1 MYPVIMKSKHWIIF
15 FLITILLSSC
25 NKQAHTAPYINFS
38 TIDGEEVTE
47 PTPDEY
53 LPPTRIP
60 DQPILTPTPSPPK
73 PLPTLRTEDV
83 YYTVEWG
90 DNLKTIAYRFN
101 LLPEQIISA
110 NQITDPSLIF
120 TGQLLLIPAP
130 KVSETGPGFK
140 IIPDSELVR
149 SPYTVRFQVD
159 AFINNQSGYLSD
171 YEEEVD
177 GEVQNA
183 AEIVTRVSQ
192 DYSVNPRLL
201 LAIIEHQSGWLTGY
215 NNIENPFPVG
225 YRESGYEGLY
235 YQLAWAADELNR
247 GYYLWKVKG
256 IGAWICKD
264 GTNVPIDPTINSGSA
279 GVQNLLARVMPY
291 SKWIEAVGED
301 GFVNTYISLFGYP
314 FDYNF
319 SPLIPPDL
327 TQPVLQL
334 PFQNGVPWLFTGG
347 PHGGWDEGSAWAA
360 LDFAPAEKNLGCSF
374 SDDWVVAVAD
384 GPIVRSDHGAV
395 LQSIDGDMYDQT
407 GWSILYMHMETRG
420 RVKVGAQLKA
430 GDRIGH
436 PSCEGGIS
444 TGSHLHIARR
454 YNGEWIP
461 ADQNLPFVMDGWV
474 SQGLGYAYQGL
485 LVRGDQAIQAEDSK
499 TEVNRIQR

>member
-1 MYPVIMKSKHWIIF
+1 MKTKHWIFSTLIIIF
-15 FLITILLSSC
+15 LSSC

-38 TIDGEEVTE
+38 TIDGEEIVE
-47 PTPDEY
+47 PTADQY
-53 LPPTRIP
+53 LPPTRVP
-60 DQPILTPTPSPPK
+60 DQPVYTPTPSPPR

-90 DNLKTIAYRFN
+90 DNLKTIAYQFN

-120 TGQLLLIPAP
+120 TGQQLLIPAP

-140 IIPDSELVR
+140 IIPDSEMVR

-159 AFINNQSGYLSD
+159 AFISNQSGFLSD
-171 YEEEVD
+171 YEEEID
-177 GEVQNA
+177 GEVHTA

-201 LAIIEHQSGWLTGY
+201 LAIVEHQSGWLTGY

-291 SKWIEAVGED
+291 SKWIEAVGEE
-301 GFVNTYISLFGYP
+301 GFVSTYISLFGYP

-360 LDFAPAEKNLGCSF
+360 LDFAPANKNLGCSF
-374 SDDWVVAVAD
+374 SEDWVVAVAD

-461 ADQNLPFVMDGWV
+461 ADQDLPFVMDGWV

-499 TEVNRIQR
+499 TEVNQIQR